1 MGRQDNIS
9 ILVVFSG
16 AEPTPRDVG
25 GPVVIHITVH
35 KILNKVWEGNFPE
48 ISMII
53 IPNVKVRVWLKE
65 FVFKG

>member
-16 AEPTPRDVG
+16 AEPTPRNVG

-35 KILNKVWEGNFPE
+35 KILNKVWEGNFLE

-53 IPNVKVRVWLKE
+53 NPNVKMPNWLRE
-65 FVFKG
+65 LVSKG